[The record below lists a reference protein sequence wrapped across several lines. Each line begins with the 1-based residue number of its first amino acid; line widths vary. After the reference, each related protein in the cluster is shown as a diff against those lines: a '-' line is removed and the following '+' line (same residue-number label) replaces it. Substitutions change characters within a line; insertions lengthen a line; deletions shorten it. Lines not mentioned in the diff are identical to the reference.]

1 MNWDII
7 GVMSSKLLTAIHL
20 PWPTDWAELFQRE
33 APLIVEIGFGGGE
46 FLVDLAR
53 QRPECNV
60 VGVEISAYSIRKGIK
75 KIKTAGLTN
84 AKVVQGNAQIF
95 MQSLCRPASIRE
107 LYINFP
113 DPWPKAEHNRR
124 RLISDGF
131 LHLLAT
137 RLPAGGLLEIATDH
151 ADYAEAITE
160 CLQRTPYFESRLP
173 TTFITEDDQRPRT
186 KYELIGLEEG
196 RVCHYYKWRRN
207 DAAAE
212 DIFPAPQE
220 LPMPHI
226 VFSTP
231 MSLTEIGQQFE
242 VAQFTQGNVRV
253 KLLEMFKSL
262 SNEQIFV
269 ETYVSEQPLTQRVG
283 LSIRHRA
290 PQELVIGLHDTGFP
304 RPTPGIQLA
313 ISFLAKWAVS
323 LHPEA
328 KILQSNLK
336 STVDEM
342 P

>member
-1 MNWDII
+1 
-7 GVMSSKLLTAIHL
+7 MSSQLLSAIHL

-33 APLIVEIGFGGGE
+33 APLLVEIGFGGGE

-53 QRPECNV
+53 RRPECSV

-84 AKVVQGNAQIF
+84 ARVVQGSANSF
-95 MQSLCRPASIRE
+95 VQSLCRPGSISE
-107 LYINFP
+107 MYINFP
-113 DPWPKAEHNRR
+113 DPWPRAEHNRR
-124 RLISDGF
+124 RLISDDF

-137 RLPAGGLLEIATDH
+137 RIPAGGLLEIATDH

-173 TTFITEDDQRPRT
+173 AAFATEDEQRPRT

-207 DAAAE
+207 EASAE
-212 DIFPAPQE
+212 DIFPPPQE

-226 VFSTP
+226 ILSTP
-231 MSLTEIGQQFE
+231 MSLAEIGQQFE
-242 VAQFTQGNVRV
+242 VSHYTQGEVRV

-262 SNEQIFV
+262 SSDQLFV

-283 LSIRHRA
+283 LTIRHRA

-304 RPTPGIQLA
+304 RPTQGIQLA
-313 ISFLAKWAVS
+313 ISFLANWAVG

-328 KILQSNLK
+328 KILKSNLK
-336 STVDEM
+336 TTVEEM